1 MIRTNRYKYL
11 VFGALGIATFLSA
24 IDLGSVNIA
33 IPTVAGEFHTDLS
46 TIQWLVIA
54 YALAVCSLLLP
65 MGRLSD
71 LIGRKRVY
79 IAGMVVLGSGA
90 LGAGLSPN
98 LEVLFSSRVVQG
110 VGAAMTQG
118 TSMAIITSAFPMNER
133 GRAIGL
139 IMITV
144 GVGNVVGPAVG
155 GLAVDSFGWRAVF
168 LFTVPLVI
176 FGTVAALLV
185 MRGFTETRDSSGYRF
200 DWLGATLS
208 AAVLIVVLL
217 ALTTGNKEGWTS
229 APIVLYLAA
238 GSCMSVVFIWWELK
252 TDNPILDLYLF
263 RRSTFSLGVSAQ
275 FLTFLGLQSVM
286 FLMPLYLQ
294 NILAYSPRNAGLI
307 MAPGA
312 LGMAFL
318 GSVSGL
324 LSDRFGWRRF
334 TVGGLVL
341 SIAGLLVLSFVSD
354 STALWVLVFA
364 LILVTSGL
372 ATFYSPN
379 TSSVLSVTAREQY
392 GAVIGF
398 LNLVRNAGNVT
409 SVASATLIVTTTM
422 GALGFTPNLEA
433 LKGQTDGVGEAFTL
447 GLRYA
452 FLIMAGVVILSIM
465 LSMAQK
471 SKSLASDPHM
481 A

>member
-1 MIRTNRYKYL
+1 MTRSNRYKYL

-24 IDLGSVNIA
+24 IDPGSVNIA
-33 IPTVAGEFHTDLS
+33 IPTVAGEFQTDLP

-71 LIGRKRVY
+71 LIGRKKVY
-79 IAGMVVLGSGA
+79 IAGMVVLGCGA
-90 LGAGLSPN
+90 LAAGLSPN

-118 TSMAIITSAFPMNER
+118 TSMAIITSVFPINER
-133 GRAIGL
+133 GKAIGL

-144 GVGNVVGPAVG
+144 GVGNVVGPAAG
-155 GLAVDSFGWRAVF
+155 GLAVALFGWRAVF

-176 FGTVAALLV
+176 FGIVTALVV
-185 MRGFTETRDSSGYRF
+185 MRGFTEVRDTAESRF

-208 AAVLIVVLL
+208 AAILIVLLL
-217 ALTTGNKEGWTS
+217 ALTTGNRMGWIS
-229 APIVLYLAA
+229 VPIVSYLVA
-238 GSCMSVVFIWWELK
+238 GSCMLATFIWWELK
-252 TDNPILDLYLF
+252 TDNPILDLRLF
-263 RRSTFSLGVSAQ
+263 RRSTFSLGVASQ
-275 FLTFLGLQSVM
+275 FLTFVGLQSVL

-294 NILAYSPRNAGLI
+294 NILAYSPRAAGLV

-312 LGMAFL
+312 VCMAAM
-318 GSVSGL
+318 GSISGL
-324 LSDRFGWRRF
+324 LSDRFGWRPF
-334 TVGGLVL
+334 TVGGLV
-341 SIAGLLVLSFVSD
+341 IAVIGLLALSLVSD
-354 STALWVLVFA
+354 STSLWVLVPA
-364 LILVTSGL
+364 LILVSSGL

-379 TSSVLSVTAREQY
+379 TSSVLSAVTSEQY
-392 GAVIGF
+392 GAILGF

-422 GALGFTPNLEA
+422 GALDFSPTLDA
-433 LKGQTDGVGEAFTL
+433 LRGQTDGIGDAFTL

-452 FLIMAGVVILSIM
+452 FLIMTGVIFLSIF
-465 LSMAQK
+465 LSAFQK
-471 SKSLASDPHM
+471 PRPLTRYIV
-481 A
+481 

>member
-24 IDLGSVNIA
+24 IDPGSVNIA

-238 GSCMSVVFIWWELK
+238 GLCMSAVFIWWELK
-252 TDNPILDLYLF
+252 TDNPILDLHLF
-263 RRSTFSLGVSAQ
+263 KRSTFSLGVSAQ

-294 NILAYSPRNAGLI
+294 
-307 MAPGA
+307 
-312 LGMAFL
+312 
-318 GSVSGL
+318 
-324 LSDRFGWRRF
+324 SDRFGWRPF

-452 FLIMAGVVILSIM
+452 FLIMAGVVTLSIT

-471 SKSLASDPHM
+471 PKALASDPHI